1 MYNIVLQIYLFF
13 GSQLPTPALLN
24 CIEKG
29 FTVLIWNGHHW
40 SLFQWVHCL
49 CMLDIPIAPVLSSF
63 SSRSAERKDQTV
75 GLWIITTCFYAFKL
89 WSMLDN
95 MLFAEEW
102 HMNIDCLSALS
113 SACKLYAE
121 SMLRLHMTLKKVI
134 FSTKVSG
141 HMWCAKICKLWLLW
155 LRAGLLAC
163 AWHLI

>member
-1 MYNIVLQIYLFF
+1 MNVYNIVLQSFVFF

-63 SSRSAERKDQTV
+63 SSRSAEWKHQTV
-75 GLWIITTCFYAFKL
+75 GLWIITTCFYAFKS

-102 HMNIDCLSALS
+102 HMNIDCLLALS
-113 SACKLYAE
+113 YADKLYAE
-121 SMLRLHMTLKKVI
+121 SMLRLHMTLKKLILAPKFLAICGVRK
-134 FSTKVSG
+134 FVSCG
-141 HMWCAKICKLWLLW
+141 CCD
-155 LRAGLLAC
+155 
-163 AWHLI
+163 